1 VHKQNESDSDHII
14 ENSQFSL
21 AVGLLTILTFLIL
34 FAYISN
40 ILRKRWRNRITLI
53 NCKLILLS
61 SLLLITIK
69 KSNFMIT
76 IY

>member
-1 VHKQNESDSDHII
+1 MHKQNESDSDHII